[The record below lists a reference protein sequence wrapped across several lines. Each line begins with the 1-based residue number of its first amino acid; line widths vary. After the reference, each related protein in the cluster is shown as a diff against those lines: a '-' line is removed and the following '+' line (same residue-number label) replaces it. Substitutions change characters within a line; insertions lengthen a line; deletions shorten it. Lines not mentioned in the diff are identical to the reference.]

1 MHAALSDEPSSI
13 AIGKI
18 VGRGRLSIRGLIL
31 FFWCCLS
38 SPVLGDSPVTFEATI
53 RPFLKAHCFHCHGEE
68 AEKQGGLDLRLVRT
82 MQQGGDSGVALI
94 PGQLDQSLIWKQV
107 ETGMMP
113 PSGKGLNDT
122 EKELLRRW
130 ITEGAQ
136 TLRPEPDALPEGPQ
150 WTEEERNFWSLQPV
164 TVHPM
169 PAIDPGI
176 WIDSPVDSWVAMK
189 QQPYQLTFS
198 ESASPPDW
206 LRRITFDLLGIPPT
220 WEEIEAFCDDPAP
233 DARQRV
239 VDRLLANPR
248 FGERWGRHWLD
259 VAGYADS
266 DGYTEADAQ
275 RPWAFHYRD
284 YVIDAHNADLP
295 IDRFLEEQ
303 LAGDELVATPWEN
316 LTLEQA
322 KRLAATG
329 FLRMVPDGTG
339 QEGVDANVARNDV
352 IAETIKVVS
361 SGVLGLTVGCA
372 QCHHH
377 RYDPI
382 SQEDYYRLRAVFEPG
397 LDWKQWRDRSQRLVS
412 LWNSSQREQA
422 AKVDQELSELE
433 GKRVAELDGIVQEVF
448 DKELAKLPEAMREPA
463 KVARNTP
470 ADKRTEDQKKLMQ
483 DFPSL
488 NVDRGSVY
496 LYEGQRLQ
504 DFNKRY
510 EQLQSEL
517 RGKRPPENFVSCFSE
532 VPGHLPPTHRFF
544 RGDFQQPRE
553 VIAPGGLSVLGES
566 DRIADDD
573 AQLSTSGRRLALIRT
588 WTSGTHP
595 LVTRVQANRLW
606 APLFGRGIVATPGDF
621 GRLGEAPSHPELLD
635 WMAEELVRR
644 GWSRKQMLRELLLC
658 RTYGQTSVRT
668 HAASQVDPEN
678 TWLSHQRLRRLET
691 ESIRDSMLA
700 ASGMLQV
707 DRGGPAAAVN
717 PDEVGQFI
725 VGKAT
730 RDGNGILVAKRE
742 ESPELYRRS
751 IYIEV
756 RRSMPLG
763 MLEPFDP
770 AATVPNCERRSVS
783 TVAPQSLLLMN
794 HAEVIRLSEAFARR
808 VRRDAGEDP
817 AEQIR
822 HAWRLALG
830 RQPPEDLLADAT
842 QWLTSWKPDP
852 AGEPASAAAPDTI
865 DPALQPLALYCQAI
879 FSSNPFLYID

>member
-1 MHAALSDEPSSI
+1 V
-13 AIGKI
+13 K
-18 VGRGRLSIRGLIL
+18 GLIL
-31 FFWCCLS
+31 CFWGLIPS
-38 SPVLGDSPVTFEATI
+38 SVLGEPPVTYEAAI
-53 RPFLKAHCFHCHGEE
+53 RPILKAHCFHCHGEE
-68 AEKQGGLDLRLVRT
+68 TEKQGGLDLRLVRT
-82 MQQGGDSGVALI
+82 MRQGGDSGAALI
-94 PGQLDQSLIWKQV
+94 PGQADQSLIWKQI
-107 ETGMMP
+107 ETAQMP
-113 PSGKGLNDT
+113 PSGKGLSDA

-130 ITEGAQ
+130 IVEGAQ
-136 TLRPEPDALPEGPQ
+136 TLRSEPDALPEGPQ
-150 WTEEERNFWSLQPV
+150 WTEEERSFWSLQPV
-164 TVHPM
+164 TGHPM
-169 PAIDPGI
+169 PTVAPGV
-176 WIDSPVDSWVAMK
+176 WVESPVDAWVALK
-189 QQPYQLTFS
+189 QQSHELTFS
-198 ESASPPDW
+198 ESASKTDW

-220 WEEIEAFCDDPAP
+220 WEEMEAFNNDLAP
-233 DARQRV
+233 DAQQRV

-284 YVIDAHNADLP
+284 YVIEAHNADLP

-303 LAGDELVATPWEN
+303 LAGDELVSTPWEN
-316 LTLEQA
+316 LSPDQA
-322 KRLAATG
+322 RRLAATG

-361 SGVLGLTVGCA
+361 SAVLGLTVGCA

-397 LDWKQWRDRSQRLVS
+397 LDWKQWRDRSQKLVN
-412 LWNSSQREQA
+412 LWNASQREQA

-433 GKRVAELDGIVQEVF
+433 GKRVGELDGIVQEVF
-448 DKELAKLPEAMREPA
+448 EKELAKLPEATREPA

-470 ADKRTEDQKKLMQ
+470 ADKRTDEQKKLMQ

-504 DFNKRY
+504 EFNKRY
-510 EQLQSEL
+510 EQLQNEL
-517 RGKRPPENFVSCFSE
+517 RGKRPSENFVACFSE
-532 VPGHLPPTHRFF
+532 VPGHQPPTYRFF

-553 VIAPGGLSVLGES
+553 VIAPGGLSVLGED

-573 AQLSTSGRRLALIRT
+573 AQLPTSGRRLALIRN

-635 WMAEELVRR
+635 WMAKELVLR
-644 GWSRKQMLRELLLC
+644 GWSRKQMLRELLLS
-658 RTYGQTSVRT
+658 RTYGQSSNRT
-668 HAASQVDPEN
+668 AAASQLDPEN

-707 DRGGPAAAVN
+707 DRGGPAASVN

-742 ESPELYRRS
+742 EAPELYRRS

-770 AATVPNCERRSVS
+770 AASEPNCERRSVS

-794 HAEVIRLSEAFARR
+794 HGEVIRLSEAFAKR
-808 VRRDAGEDP
+808 VRREAGEDP
-817 AEQIR
+817 HDQIR
-822 HAWRLALG
+822 HAWRVALG
-830 RQPPEDLLADAT
+830 REPPEDLLSDAAD
-842 QWLTSWKPDP
+842 WLKTWKPDP
-852 AGEPASAAAPDTI
+852 VADPASAAPPEAI